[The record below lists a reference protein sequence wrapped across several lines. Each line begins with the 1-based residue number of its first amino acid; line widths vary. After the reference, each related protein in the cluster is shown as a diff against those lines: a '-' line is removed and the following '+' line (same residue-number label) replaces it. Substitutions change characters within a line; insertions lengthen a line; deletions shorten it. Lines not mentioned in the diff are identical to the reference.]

1 MPSSTGTTTSFIPR
15 IYFTKATWWITSR
28 CTGKGKVHCRRAKCS
43 RNCWKWSLSK
53 ILHCCLTFCLLI
65 LLLEIVF
72 KPYATSATERIF
84 FTWCPSYKTTSYL
97 TILVFRI
104 FTNALNWVSG
114 RGGGQG
120 GLMNGEWFF
129 VLHLLKLI
137 WTNLYAASEIIVQIT
152 FFLNLISYQTYTY
165 IKNYLFCLHLW

>member
-114 RGGGQG
+114 RGGDRGDWW
-120 GLMNGEWFF
+120 MVND
-129 VLHLLKLI
+129 
-137 WTNLYAASEIIVQIT
+137 
-152 FFLNLISYQTYTY
+152 FLFYT
-165 IKNYLFCLHLW
+165 C